1 MAFNFFSQS
10 QAHHD
15 HHETNDHQQQ
25 KPWRFTYL
33 GGQFRETVPSPPANS
48 FSLVEVTPGN
58 WVQIAALPRHFNFP
72 IAGVAVG
79 TYLLVL
85 GTTKRGAVRV
95 RVIGQQVT
103 LASAIAQKIYV
114 RPFYFTH

>member
-1 MAFNFFSQS
+1 MAFNFFFQT
-10 QAHHD
+10 HD
-15 HHETNDHQQQ
+15 DGHETEDQQPQ

-33 GGQFRETVPSPPANS
+33 GGHFQESVSSPPPNS
-48 FSLVEVTPGN
+48 FPLVEVTEGN
-58 WVQIAALPRHFNFP
+58 WVQIAAVPYDYNFP

-103 LASAIAQKIYV
+103 LKCAIAQQIYV
-114 RPFYFTH
+114 RPFYFTN